1 MAYQRAI
8 VALDV
13 VSEAAE
19 TVLARAKMVCGDAE
33 VTALHV
39 VDETFFGPVGGA
51 DRARYA
57 YRPIDAVED
66 LRGRMTDDCAERLAA
81 LASQAGFAHHVVRGG
96 HAAAEIHHC
105 AEERE
110 AGIVVLGAHGRR
122 GWRLLLGS
130 TANAVLHGAKCD
142 VLCVHIP
149 EVVRPFQQV
158 LVAVDST
165 EEANRVVGQAVALA
179 APSDARV
186 SLLSVV
192 KPLEQVYA
200 GMDFAASGGTGPR
213 FVDEVEAIMQSR
225 LAELAQTAGVSGE
238 CILRRG
244 NPAHEIHAVA
254 AELAA
259 DLVVVGTHGRHGF
272 SLLLGSTA
280 NAVLHGAKT
289 DVLAVRLGRPER
301 RH

>member
-1 MAYQRAI
+1 MSYRRVI

-13 VSEAAE
+13 ASEASE
-19 TVLARAKMVCGDAE
+19 TVLARAAMVCGDAE

-39 VDETFFGPVGGA
+39 VDDSLFGQGA
-51 DRARYA
+51 GPEAMRYA
-57 YRPIDAVED
+57 YRPIEAIAE
-66 LRGRMTDDCAERLAA
+66 LRGQIVDECDARLAQ
-81 LASQAGFAHHVVRGG
+81 LAGNAGFANHVVRRG
-96 HAAAEIHHC
+96 HAAREIHRC
-105 AEERE
+105 AEERD
-110 AGIVVLGAHGRR
+110 ADLVVLGAHGRH

-149 EVVRPFQQV
+149 EEVQPFRQV
-158 LVAVDST
+158 LAAVDGT
-165 EEANRVVGQAVALA
+165 EEAERVVEQAQALA
-179 APSDARV
+179 ARSDAAV
-186 SLLSVV
+186 SLTSVV

-200 GMDFAASGGTGPR
+200 GMDVAAWEVAGPR
-213 FVDEVEAIMQSR
+213 FADEAEAAMQAR
-225 LAELAQTAGVSGE
+225 LEALAQTSGVAGA

-244 NPAHEIHAVA
+244 NPAGEIHALA
-254 AELAA
+254 SELAA

-289 DVLAVRLGRPER
+289 DVLAVRLGRSD
-301 RH
+301 H

>member
-39 VDETFFGPVGGA
+39 VDETFFGPTGGPEG
-51 DRARYA
+51 ARYA
-57 YRPIDAVED
+57 YRPIEAVAD
-66 LRGRMTDDCAERLAA
+66 LRGRIVDECTERLAA
-81 LASQAGFAHHVVRGG
+81 LASKAGFADHVVRSG
-96 HAAAEIHHC
+96 HAAAEIHRC
-105 AEERE
+105 AEERG

-130 TANAVLHGAKCD
+130 TANAVLHGATCD

-149 EVVRPFQQV
+149 EEVRPFQQV
-158 LVAVDST
+158 LVAVDGT
-165 EEANRVVGQAVALA
+165 EEADRVVEQAVAMA
-179 APSDARV
+179 APSGAKV

-200 GMDFAASGGTGPR
+200 GMDLAVWEGTGPR
-213 FVDEVEAIMQSR
+213 FVDEVEATMQSR
-225 LAELAQTAGVSGE
+225 LAELAQTSGATGE
-238 CILRRG
+238 RMLRRG

-254 AELAA
+254 EELAA

-289 DVLAVRLGRPER
+289 DVLAVRLGQAGHP
-301 RH
+301 

>member
-13 VSEAAE
+13 VSDAAE
-19 TVLARAKMVCGDAE
+19 TVLARAEMVCGDAE

-39 VDETFFGPVGGA
+39 VDETFFGVTGSPEE
-51 DRARYA
+51 ARYA
-57 YRPIDAVED
+57 YRPIEAVAD
-66 LRGRMTDDCAERLAA
+66 LRGRLVDECTERLVA
-81 LASQAGFAHHVVRGG
+81 LASKAGFADHVVRSG
-96 HAAAEIHHC
+96 HAAAEIHRC
-105 AEERE
+105 AEERD
-110 AGIVVLGAHGRR
+110 AGIVVLGAHGRQ

-130 TANAVLHGAKCD
+130 TANAVLHGATCD

-158 LVAVDST
+158 LVAVDGT
-165 EEANRVVGQAVALA
+165 EEADRVVERAVAMA
-179 APSDARV
+179 APSGAKV

-192 KPLEQVYA
+192 KPLEHVYA
-200 GMDFAASGGTGPR
+200 GMDVAAWEGTGPG
-213 FVDEVEAIMQSR
+213 FVDEVEATMQSR
-225 LAELAQTAGVSGE
+225 LAELALASGATGE

-289 DVLAVRLGRPER
+289 DVLAVRLGHAE
-301 RH
+301 H